1 MTTVFDAVVR
11 AAASEGVNVLDSEIV
26 GLVPEDALPPDPVS
40 RLKLSPAD
48 ADRVLE
54 RRLQHAGVG

>member
-1 MTTVFDAVVR
+1 MT
-11 AAASEGVNVLDSEIV
+11 VLDSEIV
-26 GLVPEDALPPDPVS
+26 GLVPDDALPPDPVK

-54 RRLQHAGVG
+54 RRLQHAGFG